1 MASIRRLYA
10 PGQDRSDPAVKPAG
24 LWQVLYRDEAKK
36 QRGSS
41 FGTEAEAKR
50 FRSKVETQLAEDDWI
65 DPSNGQIL
73 FGDWLTLWQ
82 RSRVVSR
89 TTAYVETSLVR
100 NHVRPAFEGTRLRA
114 ITKMRVQ
121 SWVAEL
127 DRKMSPASVSKAYR
141 VLQLVMD
148 AAVDEG
154 LIRTSP
160 CRGVSLPRAEVDE
173 RVFLTSE
180 QVGRLIAA
188 INVRYR
194 PLIVVGY
201 LTGLR
206 WSELAGLRV
215 KRLDMLRSRLDVA
228 EVAQE
233 AGGKVTFGPPK
244 TRASRRVVTFPAEAV
259 EVLAEHLAG
268 GKKPP
273 GRDDL
278 VFWSPRGH
286 PLSRTTFRTRVW
298 VPAVEAAGLAGVGPT
313 FHSLRHSH
321 AASLIADRQP
331 MEAVKRRLG
340 HSSIRV
346 TYDLYGHL
354 EESVEA
360 ELLAGLGVRARLI
373 LPPAAGG

>member
-1 MASIRRLYA
+1 MASIRRLWA
-10 PGQDRSDPAVKPAG
+10 PGQDRSDPAARPAG
-24 LWQVLYRDEAKK
+24 LWQVLYRDETQR
-36 QRGSS
+36 QRGQS
-41 FGTEAEAKR
+41 FGSEAEAKR
-50 FRSKVETQLAEDDWI
+50 FRSKVETQLAEQDFI

-73 FGDWLTLWQ
+73 FGDWLKLWE

-89 TTAYVETSLVR
+89 TTAYAEASIVR
-100 NHVRPAFEGTRLRA
+100 THVRPAFESTRLRS

-121 SWVAEL
+121 GWVAEL
-127 DRKMSPASVSKAYR
+127 DRKLAPATVSKAYR
-141 VLQLVMD
+141 VLQLVLD

-154 LIRTSP
+154 LIRSSP
-160 CRGVSLPRAEVDE
+160 CRGVSLPRADVDE
-173 RVFLTSE
+173 RVFLTVE

-188 INVRYR
+188 INARYR
-194 PLIVVGY
+194 PLIVMGY
-201 LTGLR
+201 LTGMR

-215 KRLDMLRSRLDVA
+215 KRLDMLRGRLDVA

-244 TRASRRVVTFPAEAV
+244 TKASRRVITLPAEAV
-259 EVLAEHLAG
+259 EVLAQHLAA

-278 VFWSPRGH
+278 VFRSPRGH
-286 PLSRTTFRTRVW
+286 QLSRTTFRTRVW
-298 VPAVEAAGLAGVGPT
+298 IPAVAAGGLGGIGPT

-321 AASLIADRQP
+321 AASLIADGHP

-373 LPPAAGG
+373 LPAADG